1 MVKVDGDRRSDSGSD
16 SDLDEEDGARK
27 KKERARKKKDEED
40 EASSPYMRQLRE
52 DYPAPIL
59 PWNWEGKVC
68 VLFWIIIFVA
78 GFILLWLLVIRN
90 SFPRVADAITQ
101 CATKYEMIDGAEF
114 TSEVNC
120 TTVKEKTNCKGGNQ
134 DEPSSDRG

>member
-1 MVKVDGDRRSDSGSD
+1 MVKVDGDRRSDSD
-16 SDLDEEDGARK
+16 SDEEDGARK
-27 KKERARKKKDEED
+27 KKERVRKKKDEED
-40 EASSPYMRQLRE
+40 EASSPYLRQLRE

-78 GFILLWLLVIRN
+78 GFILFWLLVIRN
-90 SFPRVADAITQ
+90 NCPRAGTITQ
-101 CATKYEMIDGAEF
+101 CAKHEMIDGVEF

-120 TTVKEKTNCKGGNQ
+120 TTVKEKRNCKGGNQ